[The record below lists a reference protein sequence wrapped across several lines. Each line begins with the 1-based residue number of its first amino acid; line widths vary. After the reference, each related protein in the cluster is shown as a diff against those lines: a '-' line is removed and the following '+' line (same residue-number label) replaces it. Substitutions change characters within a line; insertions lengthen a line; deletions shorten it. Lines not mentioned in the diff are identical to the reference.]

1 MVAGTDPTTR
11 EPFVL
16 IEPHMGGWGAAE
28 GQDGTSALVG
38 LMDGDT
44 YNYSVELMEAK
55 FPLMCRRYALNTED
69 GTGPGRYRGGF
80 GTVRDYE
87 IMADDNIFY
96 VSMGRSIERPWG
108 LEGGGSGTPNYVEL
122 NIGGDTMR
130 GARVPSTAMKQGDGI
145 SIVTGGGGGYG
156 NPMERPPEDVL
167 TDVIDGYLTTA
178 RARSEYGVVI
188 GDDDTLDLEASAA
201 LRRKTV

>member
-1 MVAGTDPTTR
+1 
-11 EPFVL
+11 
-16 IEPHMGGWGAAE
+16 MGGWGAAE
-28 GQDGTSALVG
+28 GQEGTSALVG

-44 YNYSVELMEAK
+44 YNYSIELMEAK
-55 FPLMCRRYALNTED
+55 FPLLCRRYALNTED

-87 IMADDNIFY
+87 MMAGDNIFY

-108 LEGGGSGTPNYVEL
+108 LKGGGSGTPNYVL
-122 NIGGDTMR
+122 MNTGGDTVR
-130 GARVPSTAMKQGDGI
+130 GARVPSTAMNQGDVI

-156 NPMERPPEDVL
+156 DPMERPAEEVQ
-167 TDVIDGYLTTA
+167 TDVIDGYLTPA

-188 GDDDTLDLEASAA
+188 GRDGTLDAEASEA
-201 LRRKTV
+201 LRRKT